1 MFGAHAAEYEGAV
14 SCVSDVEVVHC
25 FECKRCVRA
34 DYFPNGRVENISSM
48 FRKEFE
54 QVWQEICGEEGGG
67 GRRERRERNERMGE
81 ERGRR
86 KEGREMVSVQRKW
99 DMS

>member
-1 MFGAHAAEYEGAV
+1 MFGAHTAEYEGAV

-34 DYFPNGRVENISSM
+34 DYFPNRRVENISSM

-54 QVWQEICGEEGGG
+54 QVRQEICGE
-67 GRRERRERNERMGE
+67 RRGAEGE
-81 ERGRR
+81 EG
-86 KEGREMVSVQRKW
+86 
-99 DMS
+99 